1 MRTEHGEIWYFND
14 NHFIQLRSI
23 YIKREEK
30 GRELNGREKERERG
44 EGCGCG
50 SNYGDGV
57 GL

>member
-1 MRTEHGEIWYFND
+1 MIVVLFSFD
-14 NHFIQLRSI
+14 QFIS
-23 YIKREEK
+23 KGKKK

-44 EGCGCG
+44 ERCGCG

>member
-14 NHFIQLRSI
+14 SRFIQLRSI

-44 EGCGCG
+44 ERCGCG